1 MKKDRL
7 DRAKKSFKLFVKVL
21 RVSPPIAVSLFVLT
35 VVVGLLPTLE
45 IAIIAKIGSEL
56 LDLNFNGIIG
66 LLLIL
71 ILCKLVT
78 LLLNQLISICREKIH
93 LKISK
98 ELELEL
104 INKTLRIELRD
115 KEQITYNDKYARA
128 FNAVNP
134 NQLLSLLMTLPDF
147 VANIV
152 TAISLSILLFSI
164 NYIIPVIVIGV
175 FLLTIKEK
183 ISSVEKYYSFLNQ
196 ETTELRRTNKL
207 ISYIT
212 NKNTLTELRMYRAY
226 DWMLSQ
232 WKKSYDN
239 WAKKHIKTIAANS
252 IKMQTLSA
260 IMERFVFPLVCL
272 VLCICKSVNVTNII
286 ICLQG
291 VEQLSAALNMM
302 VNNIS
307 FVSINGEICD
317 NYFSLLEHKERE
329 IQEDQ
334 DSDGVEIQCNSI
346 SFAYDETGNALNNI
360 SISIKRNEIVAL
372 VGYNGSGKTTLSKIL
387 LNVYKPS
394 EGTVK
399 YDWAGKVESNSN
411 LPRRSVLY
419 QDFCIYKDMSI
430 YENVSISTIEK
441 NDETK
446 TEELINSMGLS
457 SFTLL
462 GNEFGGIELS
472 SGQSQKVA
480 FARCLN
486 SPSGLALLD
495 EPLSY
500 LDPFAE
506 YNLIKQFIETF
517 GKSTRIFTT
526 HRLSCTKLA
535 DRILVMDKGTIV
547 EEGNHDSLMKKR
559 GKYYELFNAQAE
571 LYR

>member
-1 MKKDRL
+1 MKQGRMDK
-7 DRAKKSFKLFVKVL
+7 AKKSFKLFVKIL
-21 RVSPPIAVSLFVLT
+21 RISPLITVILFVLT
-35 VVVGLLPTLE
+35 VMVGLLPTLE
-45 IAIIAKIGSEL
+45 VAIIAKIGSEM
-56 LDLNFNGIIG
+56 LDFKFNAIIW

-78 LLLNQLISICREKIH
+78 LLLNQFSSVCREKIH

-104 INKTLRIELRD
+104 ISKTLRIELRE
-115 KEQITYNDKYARA
+115 KEQIAYSDKYVRA

-147 VANIV
+147 IANLV
-152 TAISLSILLFSI
+152 TVISLSILLFSI
-164 NYIIPVIVIGV
+164 NYFVPVIIICI
-175 FLLTIKEK
+175 FLLTIKKK
-183 ISSVEKYYSFLNQ
+183 ISSIEKYYSCINQ

-226 DWMLSQ
+226 EWMLSK

-239 WAKKHIKTIAANS
+239 WAKKHLKTIIANS
-252 IKMQTLSA
+252 IRMQTLSA
-260 IMERFVFPLVCL
+260 IIERFVFPMICL

-291 VEQLSAALNMM
+291 AEQLSTALNMI

-307 FVSINGEICD
+307 FVSINGEICE
-317 NYFSLLEHKERE
+317 NYFSLLEHKESE
-329 IQEDQ
+329 IQESTDTAGVAIEC
-334 DSDGVEIQCNSI
+334 DGI
-346 SFAYDETGNALNNI
+346 SFAYDETGNVLNNI
-360 SISIKRNEIVAL
+360 RLSIKRNEIIAL

-387 LNVYKPS
+387 LNIYKPS
-394 EGTVK
+394 AGTIK
-399 YDWAGKVESNSN
+399 YDWEGKNQSNSN
-411 LPRRSVLY
+411 LPRRSALY

-430 YENVSISTIEK
+430 FENISISMTEK
-441 NDETK
+441 NDDTRTK
-446 TEELINSMGLS
+446 KLINGMGLS
-457 SFTLL
+457 STALI

-486 SPSGLALLD
+486 SPSGLVLLD

-500 LDPFAE
+500 LDPYAE

-517 GKSTRIFTT
+517 SMSTRIFTT

-547 EEGNHDSLMKKR
+547 EEGNHDSLMKEK
-559 GKYYELFNAQAE
+559 GKYYELFKAQAE